1 MSKKKV
7 EKSDS
12 VVVDVDNDVTSVSTT
27 TTSVVD
33 GEQPCVDVS
42 VEKSTKRKQ
51 QTKSKKVSDIALETQ
66 IADMEKAL
74 ENAKN
79 AIESAAADNERMA
92 DELGV
97 AVAENKSLR
106 KELSKCKQDY
116 KKCQGDNRANSALIE
131 TLDGELTR
139 SKSQNAEFRESIVRL
154 QEKNKSYA
162 DELALR
168 DASIA
173 EWEFEVAIRDAELKF
188 YKTMNFWQRIKFVFL
203 GTKMYK
209 QRNQVVEK

>member
-1 MSKKKV
+1 MSKKRV
-7 EKSDS
+7 EKNDS
-12 VVVDVDNDVTSVSTT
+12 VIVDVDNDVTSISTT
-27 TTSVVD
+27 SIVNDEQPIKDVVVD
-33 GEQPCVDVS
+33 D
-42 VEKSTKRKQ
+42 KSNKRKQ

-106 KELSKCKQDY
+106 KELSKVKQEY

-139 SKSQNAEFRESIVRL
+139 CKSQNSEFRESIVRL
-154 QEKNKSYA
+154 QEKNKSYV

-173 EWEFEVAIRDAELKF
+173 EWEFEVAIRDSELKF
-188 YKTMNFWQRIKFVFL
+188 YKTMNLWQRIKFVFL

-209 QRNQVVEK
+209 QRNQVVKK

>member
-1 MSKKKV
+1 MSK
-7 EKSDS
+7 
-12 VVVDVDNDVTSVSTT
+12 
-27 TTSVVD
+27 
-33 GEQPCVDVS
+33 
-42 VEKSTKRKQ
+42 KRKQ
-51 QTKSKKVSDIALETQ
+51 QTKSKKVSDIALEIQ

-79 AIESAAADNERMA
+79 AIESTAADNERMA

-139 SKSQNAEFRESIVRL
+139 SKSQNA
-154 QEKNKSYA
+154 
-162 DELALR
+162 
-168 DASIA
+168 
-173 EWEFEVAIRDAELKF
+173 
-188 YKTMNFWQRIKFVFL
+188 
-203 GTKMYK
+203 
-209 QRNQVVEK
+209 

>member
-1 MSKKKV
+1 MSKKRV
-7 EKSDS
+7 EKNDS
-12 VVVDVDNDVTSVSTT
+12 VIVDVDNDVTSISTT
-27 TTSVVD
+27 SIVNDEQPIEDVVVD
-33 GEQPCVDVS
+33 D
-42 VEKSTKRKQ
+42 KSNKRKQ

-106 KELSKCKQDY
+106 KELSKVKQEY

-139 SKSQNAEFRESIVRL
+139 CKSQNSEFRESIVRL
-154 QEKNKSYA
+154 QEKNKSYV

-168 DASIA
+168 DASIS
-173 EWEFEVAIRDAELKF
+173 EWEFEVAIRDSELKF
-188 YKTMNFWQRIKFVFL
+188 YKTMNLWQRIKFVFL

-209 QRNQVVEK
+209 QRNQVVKK

>member
-1 MSKKKV
+1 MSKKRV
-7 EKSDS
+7 EKNDS
-12 VVVDVDNDVTSVSTT
+12 VIVDVDNDVTSISTT
-27 TTSVVD
+27 SIVNDEQPIEDVVVD
-33 GEQPCVDVS
+33 D
-42 VEKSTKRKQ
+42 KSNKRKQ

-106 KELSKCKQDY
+106 KELSKVKQEY

-131 TLDGELTR
+131 TLDGELT
-139 SKSQNAEFRESIVRL
+139 SCKSQNSEFRESIVRL
-154 QEKNKSYA
+154 QEKNKSYV

-168 DASIA
+168 DASIS
-173 EWEFEVAIRDAELKF
+173 EWEFEVAIRDSELKF
-188 YKTMNFWQRIKFVFL
+188 YKTMNLWQRIKFVFL

-209 QRNQVVEK
+209 QRNQVVKK

>member
-12 VVVDVDNDVTSVSTT
+12 VVVDVDNAVTSVSTT

-51 QTKSKKVSDIALETQ
+51 QTKSKKVVDIALETQ

-168 DASIA
+168 DASIS
-173 EWEFEVAIRDAELKF
+173 EWEFEVAIRDSELKF
-188 YKTMNFWQRIKFVFL
+188 YKTMNLWQRIKFVFL

-209 QRNQVVEK
+209 QRNQVVKK